1 MKICYRLEERTG
13 VINQGLSFICQKDEV
28 GANGREDRNCVK
40 TLLPS
45 IIILVVFSSEA
56 AVFLK
61 SIRHIACQIARHT
74 AECTGTWS
82 ILEIE
87 VCLVISDMLCTCILN
102 SKKEVKETAHPIK
115 KVTMT

>member
-1 MKICYRLEERTG
+1 M
-13 VINQGLSFICQKDEV
+13 CQKDEV

-45 IIILVVFSSEA
+45 IIILEAFSIEA

-61 SIRHIACQIARHT
+61 SIRHIACQTVSHT
-74 AECTGTWS
+74 AECTDTWS

-87 VCLVISDMLCTCILN
+87 SCLVISDFC
-102 SKKEVKETAHPIK
+102 VF
-115 KVTMT
+115 

>member
-1 MKICYRLEERTG
+1 M
-13 VINQGLSFICQKDEV
+13 CQKDEV

-45 IIILVVFSSEA
+45 IIILEVFSSEA

-61 SIRHIACQIARHT
+61 SIRYMACQTVSHT
-74 AECTGTWS
+74 AESTDTWS
-82 ILEIE
+82 ILETE
-87 VCLVISDMLCTCILN
+87 GCLVISDTLCILN

-115 KVTMT
+115 QATMT